1 MSEQASASVAPEAI
15 VPTTE
20 TPTPDSPHA
29 DLADASEAELK
40 DAAKNGTPEE
50 KKEAKKMLKEITYK
64 ANGVSHVEKLPFE
77 IPEEHA
83 EYFRKQLSLNKGA
96 QQSMQSQAQLES
108 EVKQFVAAMK
118 SDTKGA
124 LSRMGIDPKQF
135 AAMML
140 EEELKE
146 QAMSPEERERNELRS
161 KLKAIENERSKEK
174 EEFTK
179 KELERTTQMEYE
191 RISTKMEEAIKTS
204 GLPQDPA
211 IVKRMAHYMLIGN
224 EYGVKLEPS
233 EVVEVVRDE
242 MFAELK
248 SLVSK
253 LGADKVEE
261 LLGKE
266 ALNAIRKKNVAK
278 ATKTT
283 PATAKAATKNIEAPT
298 KPQQEKVQ
306 EKQSIKSLFGV

>member
-1 MSEQASASVAPEAI
+1 MSEQASGAPAPEA
-15 VPTTE
+15 VSPTAQTPTNE
-20 TPTPDSPHA
+20 TPQTNLDPKD
-29 DLADASEAELK
+29 EAALK
-40 DAAKNGTPEE
+40 DAAKNGTKEE
-50 KKEAKKMLKEITYK
+50 KAEAKKMLKEISYK
-64 ANGVSHVEKLPFE
+64 ANGKEFKETLPFE

-108 EVKQFVAAMK
+108 EVKQFVASMK
-118 SDTKGA
+118 TDTKGA
-124 LSRMGIDPKQF
+124 LARMGIDPKQF

-146 QAMSPEERERNELRS
+146 QSMSPEERERNELKA
-161 KLKAIENERSKEK
+161 KLKSMEDERSKEK
-174 EEFTK
+174 EEFNK
-179 KELERTTQMEYE
+179 KELERTTAMEYE
-191 RISTKMEEAIKTS
+191 RISTKMEDAIKTS

-211 IVKRMAHYMLIGN
+211 IVRRMAHYMLIGN
-224 EYGVKLEPS
+224 EYGVKLDPED
-233 EVVEVVRDE
+233 VVEVVRDE

-278 ATKTT
+278 AVKTT
-283 PATAKAATKNIEAPT
+283 PATAKAATAKIEAPSKLKEDT
-298 KPQQEKVQ
+298 KPEGR
-306 EKQSIKSLFGV
+306 SIKDIFGV

>member
-1 MSEQASASVAPEAI
+1 MSESTAAPAAEVVSPTATSPTDAPQTNLDPANEA
-15 VPTTE
+15 
-20 TPTPDSPHA
+20 A
-29 DLADASEAELK
+29 LK

-64 ANGVSHVEKLPFE
+64 ANGQSYTEKLGFE
-77 IPEEHA
+77 IPEDQVEWMQ
-83 EYFRKQLSLNKGA
+83 KQLSLNKGA
-96 QQSMQSQAQLES
+96 QKSMQQYSQLET
-108 EVKQFVAAMK
+108 EIKAFAASMK
-118 SDTKGA
+118 TDTKGA
-124 LSRMGIDPKQF
+124 LQRLGIDPKQF

-146 QAMSPEERERNELRS
+146 QAMSPEERERNELRT
-161 KLKAIENERSKEK
+161 KLKNLEDERNREK

-179 KELERTTQMEYE
+179 KELERTTQVEYE
-191 RISTKMEEAIKTS
+191 RISTKMEAAIKTS

-224 EYGVKLEPS
+224 EYGVRLEP
-233 EVVEVVRDE
+233 EDVVEVVRDE

-266 ALNAIRKKNVAK
+266 ALNAIRKRNVAK

-283 PATAKAATKNIEAPT
+283 PATAKAATKSVEAPA
-298 KPQQEKVQ
+298 KPKEEQKAQ
-306 EKQSIKSLFGV
+306 EKQSIKSLFGI

>member
-1 MSEQASASVAPEAI
+1 MSFESSAPAPEAV
-15 VPTTE
+15 VPTATN
-20 TPTPDSPHA
+20 PT
-29 DLADASEAELK
+29 DAPQTNLDPTSEAALK

-64 ANGVSHVEKLPFE
+64 ANGQSYTEKLGFE
-77 IPEEHA
+77 IPEDQVEWMQ
-83 EYFRKQLSLNKGA
+83 KQLSLNKGA
-96 QQSMQSQAQLES
+96 QKSMQQYSQLET
-108 EVKQFVAAMK
+108 EIKAFAASMK
-118 SDTKGA
+118 TDTKGA
-124 LSRMGIDPKQF
+124 LQRLGIDPKQF

-140 EEELKE
+140 EEELKD
-146 QAMSPEERERNELRS
+146 QAMSPEERERNELRA
-161 KLKAIENERSKEK
+161 KLKNLEDERNKEK

-179 KELERTTQMEYE
+179 KELERTTQVEYE
-191 RISTKMEEAIKTS
+191 RISTKMEAAIKTS

-224 EYGVKLEPS
+224 EYGVRLEP
-233 EVVEVVRDE
+233 EDVVEVVRDE

-266 ALNAIRKKNVAK
+266 ALNSIRKRNVAK

-283 PATAKAATKNIEAPT
+283 PATAKAATKSIEAPS
-298 KPQQEKVQ
+298 KPKEEQKAS
-306 EKQSIKSLFGV
+306 EKQSIKSLFGI